1 MGVEENMDINPREK
15 RKGKHKERPIVLES
29 THKLSKLTGSSFN
42 DINAIR
48 KVKCA
53 LIARRSK
60 EREEEA
66 KRRPRLA
73 PNLLTPLQRA
83 EYKLGKCSMIYD
95 KRRMNDDLAGFSD
108 GPPLTFGE
116 FDTQLKRCLNI
127 NLTRVEIQALFDHMD
142 LDGNKVIDAVEFV
155 RYFFKVG
162 GEFHSRIKEK
172 EEKIKKEEERQ
183 MEIKKE
189 EILIKQQ
196 QMESN
201 VISSYTQ
208 EDIDKAMMKLCEKS
222 FYFDAGNFINAV
234 LVEYF
239 KCHLTP
245 YEFKMQLEKSFNLKV
260 TSAELGALVQRFT
273 RISDHSRVDGEAFLN
288 KFLALHHYEV
298 ERRHNMRREKFF
310 VKRLLSERA
319 KQLDSQLFPRVLGR

>member
-1 MGVEENMDINPREK
+1 MG
-15 RKGKHKERPIVLES
+15 
-29 THKLSKLTGSSFN
+29 
-42 DINAIR
+42 
-48 KVKCA
+48 
-53 LIARRSK
+53 

-162 GEFHSRIKEK
+162 GEFHSRIKE
-172 EEKIKKEEERQ
+172 
-183 MEIKKE
+183 KKE

-298 ERRHNMRREKFF
+298 ERRHNMRREKFL

-319 KQLDSQLFPRVLGR
+319 K